1 MPKFKYQARNAD
13 GKRLNGTIVA
23 QNENDAVGELRKQQL
38 TVLSVKPEGGTG
50 GFFSMQIGG
59 KKAPRARVRADDL
72 VVFTRQLATMISAGI
87 PLLESLEI
95 LAEQVDDKG
104 FQYVLGDI
112 VDSVRSGTDFS
123 AALAMHPKIFEKIYV
138 NMIRAGEASGQLDE
152 ILNRLAEYQEASAAL
167 RREIVS
173 AMTYPV
179 ISLCLVFGITGFLLV
194 YIVPQFKTIFDGFG
208 DKLQLP
214 TITTMLL
221 GLSMFLQTQFVWIG
235 IGLVAA
241 VVLFVVY
248 KKTDKG
254 EWQLDW
260 LKLHMPIFGQLFRKV
275 AISRF
280 ARTFATL
287 IQSGVPILGA
297 LEIVA
302 STSGNRLV
310 EDAVNGARESVR
322 QGETLGEPLA
332 QSKVFPPM
340 VTRMIAIGERTGALE
355 KLLHKIS
362 EFYDQQV
369 KATVEGL
376 TSMIEPLLIGLMGF
390 IVGGIVLAIFLPIFK
405 LQGALASG
413 A

>member
-1 MPKFKYQARNAD
+1 
-13 GKRLNGTIVA
+13 
-23 QNENDAVGELRKQQL
+23 
-38 TVLSVKPEGGTG
+38 
-50 GFFSMQIGG
+50 
-59 KKAPRARVRADDL
+59 
-72 VVFTRQLATMISAGI
+72 
-87 PLLESLEI
+87 
-95 LAEQVDDKG
+95 
-104 FQYVLGDI
+104 
-112 VDSVRSGTDFS
+112 
-123 AALAMHPKIFEKIYV
+123 
-138 NMIRAGEASGQLDE
+138 
-152 ILNRLAEYQEASAAL
+152 
-167 RREIVS
+167 
-173 AMTYPV
+173 MTYPV

-214 TITTMLL
+214 TITTLLL
-221 GLSMFLQTQFVWIG
+221 GLSMFLQTYYLWIG
-235 IGLVAA
+235 IGLVAS
-241 VVLFVVY
+241 VVLFVMY

-254 EWQLDW
+254 EWQFDW

-280 ARTFATL
+280 SRTFATL

-322 QGETLGEPLA
+322 QGETLGEPLS

-405 LQGALASG
+405 LQNALAGG